1 MFLHT
6 KQFYFTYRPQPEK
19 IDDIHQL
26 IQQTYGV
33 TISSD
38 VENKKDILPELVLD
52 QMDEEQIWQQLEI
65 RNELVLSQLIK
76 QTAQLT
82 SIKEDNLGIELDED
96 QDEEEEL
103 SHDEDGE
110 NNEQLT
116 SQTHQEDEEDFDLIS
131 EKSNKPTKSKQI
143 KPKRTRKSVV
153 DDKFFKLDEMKQFL
167 EQEDA
172 KEMQKQKNKN
182 STDEGDAI
190 NYFADDFGVGEVSDS
205 DDENNGN
212 INYAD
217 FFDMDEDLLKEAQK
231 QTNGQVKDFFNESES
246 EQVEED
252 EEAKEKEND
261 SDEEQIEDVAS
272 EIDESEFVAQ
282 SGVQPDS
289 ESSDQEEDEDSK
301 DDNDNVEEEA
311 KIQSSNELREARL
324 FQRIRDYE
332 QVVLG
337 EKPWQLKGEV
347 QAGNRPQNS
356 LLEEILEFDST
367 TRPAAPI
374 TEEQNETIEDLIK
387 QRIRD
392 KAWDDV
398 VRTVKPVQTPQE
410 FRKQLVLDQEKSKQS
425 LAQIYE
431 KEYQRELD
439 KLDPNR
445 GEDTLVS
452 ESKEHQEI
460 KRDMRSLFLKLDALS
475 NFHFTP
481 KPVAPEIKIVTNT
494 PAVNMEEVAPV
505 AVSDAKLL
513 APEEVFRGSK
523 HAPLGKSERTRTD
536 KNRER
541 RKKKQKQRAINA
553 ALQERD
559 LERAKQGKAP
569 TQKDANA
576 KLLKSITKSRNVQ
589 TVRKHLIIILMF

>member
-1 MFLHT
+1 MFVHT
-6 KQFYFTYRPQPEK
+6 KLFCFTYRPQPEK
-19 IDDIHQL
+19 IDDIHKL

-33 TISSD
+33 AISND
-38 VENKKDILPELVLD
+38 VDNKNDILPELVFD

-65 RNELVLSQLIK
+65 RNELVLNQLIK

-82 SIKEDNLGIELDED
+82 SIKVENLGIELDED
-96 QDEEEEL
+96 HDEEKEL
-103 SHDEDGE
+103 SHDEDDKNDDEDDE
-110 NNEQLT
+110 NL
-116 SQTHQEDEEDFDLIS
+116 DLMPIL

-143 KPKRTRKSVV
+143 KPKRTRRSVV
-153 DDKFFKLDEMKQFL
+153 DDKFFKLDEMKLFL

-172 KEMQKQKNKN
+172 KEMQKQKKKYL
-182 STDEGDAI
+182 TDNADAI
-190 NYFADDFGVGEVSDS
+190 NYFAEDFGVGEMSDS
-205 DDENNGN
+205 DENNGN
-212 INYAD
+212 VNYAD
-217 FFDMDEDLLKEAQK
+217 FFDMDEDLLNEAQNV
-231 QTNGQVKDFFNESES
+231 QAKDFFNESES
-246 EQVEED
+246 EQVGED
-252 EEAKEKEND
+252 EETKEKEND
-261 SDEEQIEDVAS
+261 SEEEQVEDVES
-272 EIDESEFVAQ
+272 EIDKSEYVAQ
-282 SGVQPDS
+282 SGVQPGSD
-289 ESSDQEEDEDSK
+289 SSDQEDYDSK
-301 DDNDNVEEEA
+301 DDDEDNNIEEEQA

-324 FQRIRDYE
+324 LQRIRDYE

-374 TEEQNETIEDLIK
+374 TEEQNQTIEDLIK

-460 KRDMRSLFLKLDALS
+460 KRDMRTLFLKLDALS

-481 KPVAPEIKIVTNT
+481 KPVAPEIKIITNT

-513 APEEVFRGSK
+513 APEEVFRGPK

-569 TQKDANA
+569 TQKNANA

-589 TVRKHLIIILMF
+589 TVRKPLIRV